1 MIDNKVSKYG
11 LQSECK
17 GLLSDLGRRKG
28 NLAIQMARVEKELG
42 IETECN
48 ELLDELKALGRKVR
62 EFQALLD
69 SK

>member
-1 MIDNKVSKYG
+1 MDSKVSKYG

-28 NLAIQMARVEKELG
+28 NLAIQMAKIKTELG
-42 IETECN
+42 IKTECSELLN
-48 ELLDELKALGRKVR
+48 ELTALGRKIR

>member
-1 MIDNKVSKYG
+1 MVDNKVSKYG

-28 NLAIQMARVEKELG
+28 NLAIQMARIEKELG
-42 IETECN
+42 IEIECN
-48 ELLDELKALGRKVR
+48 ELLDELRALGRKVR
-62 EFQALLD
+62 EFQALLN

>member
-1 MIDNKVSKYG
+1 MVDNKVSKYG

-28 NLAIQMARVEKELG
+28 NLAIQMVRIEKELG
-42 IETECN
+42 IKTECD
-48 ELLDELKALGRKVR
+48 ELLSELKALSRKVM